1 MTTQQGTFSHQNRTV
16 PPLVSKCVKTG
27 EAYVRRADVDGEI
40 LAALGLPPEQWLEH
54 MPLRGG
60 WQNETRVH
68 LLRRLRQPG
77 EAQLFGKILDT
88 LMRRVEPVVE
98 RWSRGLPDVDVEAIK
113 TAVGETIVERI
124 LDVEATRR
132 SEFVE
137 VSMATVIKRETLKAV
152 GHRQVRSNVNQ
163 PQPENRDKEGD
174 LVDPVSSIADDR
186 PDPLQSLILKDRPK
200 LRQILKAV
208 RNPLHR
214 RAFILFHLR
223 GWPYF
228 PKTSDGPSLCGTFNR
243 SDRQIRTWIDTAR
256 ADMQKFLGDQQ

>member
-1 MTTQQGTFSHQNRTV
+1 V

-27 EAYVRRADVDGEI
+27 KVYARRADVEAEI
-40 LAALGLPPEQWLEH
+40 LSAVALPPEQWLAH
-54 MPLRGG
+54 MSLRGG
-60 WQNETRVH
+60 WQNETRIH

-77 EAQLFGKILDT
+77 QAQLFGKILDT
-88 LMRRVEPVVE
+88 LMKRVEPVVE
-98 RWSRGLPDVDVEAIK
+98 RWSRGFADVDLDAIK
-113 TAVGETIVERI
+113 TAVGEAIVERI
-124 LDVEATRR
+124 LDVGATRR

-152 GHRQVRSNVNQ
+152 DYRRVRSNVSQ
-163 PQPENRDKEGD
+163 PQPEKRDKEGE

-186 PDPLQSLILKDRPK
+186 PDPLQRLMLTNRPRF
-200 LRQILKAV
+200 RQILKAV

-228 PKTSDGPSLCGTFNR
+228 PKTSGGPSLCDTFNR

>member
-1 MTTQQGTFSHQNRTV
+1 MTKRQGPFSHPNRTV
-16 PPLVSKCVKTG
+16 PPLVSRCVKTG
-27 EAYVRRADVDGEI
+27 DVYARRADVETEI
-40 LAALGLPPEQWLEH
+40 LAALALPPEQWLAH

-77 EAQLFGKILDT
+77 QAHLFGKILDT
-88 LMRRVEPVVE
+88 LMKRVEPVVE
-98 RWSRGLPDVDVEAIK
+98 RWSRGFSDVDLDAIK
-113 TAVGETIVERI
+113 TVVGETIVERI

-137 VSMATVIKRETLKAV
+137 VSMATVIKNETLKAV
-152 GHRQVRSNVNQ
+152 GYRRVRSNVNHS
-163 PQPENRDKEGD
+163 QPEKRDKQGE
-174 LVDPVSSIADDR
+174 LVDPVPSIADGR
-186 PDPLQSLILKDRPK
+186 PDPLQSLMLKNRPK

-228 PKTSDGPSLCGTFNR
+228 PKTSGGPSLCGTFNR